1 MGRRRLALFRFSRTC
16 GAPNRETLLA
26 TKETCDE
33 LVALERARLDMAR
46 LSIAPRVAKGKLGA
60 IDRWIRISESE
71 RKLLGLDKP
80 FKFEDATPTCKRRLK
95 NLSIAELQLFEA
107 LLQKVEPPLFEIE
120 EEEMP
125 L

>member
-1 MGRRRLALFRFSRTC
+1 
-16 GAPNRETLLA
+16 
-26 TKETCDE
+26 